1 MARTHTHKAP
11 SLALV
16 LLLLAAGAAAAPQ
29 PTPYRAIPRHQVPNL
44 LVEKVKEWAVGLPEV
59 KAIETYIRDKGDWSP
74 RVLAAAGVA
83 GAAFG
88 YFEGGEG
95 SFALGA
101 WNVRLDA
108 SGRQLQRT
116 LESRN
121 GRLLGVGLGR
131 PDQGWS
137 AEAVLGLHH
146 GRFLNQSFNLAYK
159 IRY

>member
-1 MARTHTHKAP
+1 MASTRTLQT
-11 SLALV
+11 STLALA
-16 LLLLAAGAAAAPQ
+16 LLLLGTPAAAAQ
-29 PTPYRAIPRHQVPNL
+29 PTPYRAIPRSEVPNL

-59 KAIETYIRDKGDWSP
+59 KALETYIRDKGHWSP

-95 SFALGA
+95 SFALGS

-108 SGRQLQRT
+108 SGQQLQRT

-137 AEAVLGLHH
+137 AEAVLGLRQ

>member
-1 MARTHTHKAP
+1 MTSTRTPRTS
-11 SLALV
+11 SLALA
-16 LLLLAAGAAAAPQ
+16 LLLLGTFAAAAQ
-29 PTPYRAIPRHQVPNL
+29 PAPYRAIPRHEVPNL

-59 KAIETYIRDKGDWSP
+59 QALETYIRDKGDWSP

-95 SFALGA
+95 SFSLGA
-101 WNVRLDA
+101 WDVSLDA
-108 SGRQLQRT
+108 SGKELHRT

-131 PDQGWS
+131 PDMGWS
-137 AEAVLGLHH
+137 AEAVLGLRQ